1 MSCHLQYEEYVI
13 PGTFLAPG
21 RRPFGWRPT

>member
-21 RRPFGWRPT
+21 RRPFG